1 MPDEFVWTFEDEA
14 NYFRQSYL
22 DLKAHQ
28 ERTYAAALLLIDF
41 ISRNEHFI
49 PEPEKAKLM
58 QDLWNL
64 ENGKKQPL

>member
-1 MPDEFVWTFEDEA
+1 MPDEFVWTIEDEA
-14 NYFRQSYL
+14 NYFRSSYL

-28 ERTYAAALLLIDF
+28 ERQSAAGLLLIDF
-41 ISRNEHFI
+41 ITRVEKYI